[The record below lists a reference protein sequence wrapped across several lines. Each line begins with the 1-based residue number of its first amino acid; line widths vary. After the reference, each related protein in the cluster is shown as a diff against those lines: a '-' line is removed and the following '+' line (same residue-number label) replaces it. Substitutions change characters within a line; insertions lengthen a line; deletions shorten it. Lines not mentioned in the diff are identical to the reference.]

1 MTHRLLSSIAISAT
15 VAFAAGGFAIAA
27 DTATLKGKFVVDGK
41 VAPAAEIAAAKNDP
55 GCAAHKVVEEQ
66 LTVGNKGELAN
77 VFVYSR
83 TKGLT
88 APASTEKS
96 VELDNKNCRFEPHC
110 LVLRTDQDLVLKNSD
125 PFGHNSNIQPFS
137 GAAINPL
144 IAAGQSYTAKFTSE
158 ETLPTKVGCN
168 IHSWMGAWVL
178 IRKDPFAAVSGK
190 DGSFEIKDL
199 PVGKDIE
206 FQIWQESAG
215 NLKNLTFTGG
225 KADTKGRF
233 KMKLKAGDNDLGEIK
248 VPVSALKK

>member
-15 VAFAAGGFAIAA
+15 AAFTACSVAMAA

-41 VAPAAEIAAAKNDP
+41 VAAPAEIAAAKNDP
-55 GCAAHKVVEEQ
+55 GCAKHKVVEEQ
-66 LTVGNKGELAN
+66 LTVGEKGELAN

-88 APASTEKS
+88 APASTQKS

-110 LVLRTDQDLVLKNSD
+110 LVLRTDQELLLKNSD
-125 PFGHNSNIQPFS
+125 PFGHNSNIQPFN

-144 IAAGQSYTAKFTSE
+144 LAAGQTFPAKFTAE

-168 IHSWMGAWVL
+168 IHPWMGAWVL
-178 IRKDPFAAVSGK
+178 IRKDPFAAVSAK

-199 PVGKDIE
+199 PVGKEVE

-215 NLKNLTFTGG
+215 NLKDLTFKGG
-225 KADTKGRF
+225 KADAKGRF
-233 KMKLKAGDNDLGEIK
+233 KIKLKAGENDLGEIK
-248 VPVSALKK
+248 VPVAGLKK